1 MKRRKPH
8 TPFGQLN
15 RMQARWPEFSFEVLD
30 NEPQMVW
37 RGSVRGFQRD
47 YLIQVQWAWLNKGT
61 PPYVFILDPEIRPR
75 QGEEFVDLPHL
86 IYCDEVPKNSALCL
100 FDSDTGE
107 WSDRQLIADTTVPW
121 TSEWLH
127 HYELWHVTGVW
138 SGPNAPGPI
147 SVGEMRRLKE
157 PADAT

>member
-15 RMQARWPEFSFEVLD
+15 RMRARWPQFQSEVLD
-30 NEPQMVW
+30 NGSILLW
-37 RGSVRGFQRD
+37 RGEVRGFQMD
-47 YLIQVQWAWLNKGT
+47 YLIQVQWAWRDKTT
-61 PPYVFILDPEIRPR
+61 PPYVFIRHPVIRPR
-75 QGEEFVDLPHL
+75 TGTSFIDLPHL
-86 IYCDEVPKNSALCL
+86 IYSENAPEDSALCL
-100 FDSDTGE
+100 FDPSTGE
-107 WSDRQLIADTTVPW
+107 WTDRQLIADTTIPW

-147 SVGEMRRLKE
+147 SVGEMRRVE
-157 PADAT
+157 EAADGP